1 MKVLI
6 TGAEG
11 QLGETLIKTKPP
23 EIINKEII
31 LISLSK
37 KDLDLSNE
45 LSCKELIK
53 KHNPD
58 WVVNCG
64 AYTSVDKAES
74 QKEIAN
80 AVNARGP
87 YYLAK
92 YLKEI
97 NGKLIQISTDFVFN
111 GESNKAYE
119 IDHPIDPIN
128 AYGESKAQAERYL
141 TKKEYEF
148 ENIFIIRTSWVVG
161 NTGKNFFLTMLK
173 LISEKEIIKVVN
185 DQIGCITSL
194 DNLSKVCWKL
204 IKLKEDSVKIPNILH
219 FSDSGICTWY
229 DVARSIFELAAE
241 KELILNEPKINPVD
255 SDYFNLPAKRPSF
268 SLLNSQETYNL
279 FQFTPTHWRKSLDI
293 LLDSLDDKFLNKLK
307 KYE

>member
-11 QLGETLIKTKPP
+11 QLGKTLIKKKPV
-23 EIINKEII
+23 EIFNKEIR
-31 LISLSK
+31 LIYLSK
-37 KDLDLSNE
+37 KELDLSNE

-53 KHNPD
+53 KYSPD
-58 WVVNCG
+58 WVINCG

-80 AVNARGP
+80 AVNSKGP

-97 NGKLIQISTDFVFN
+97 KGKLIQISTDFVFN

-119 IDHPIDPIN
+119 IDHPIKPIN

-141 TKKEYEF
+141 TKKEYNF
-148 ENIFIIRTSWVVG
+148 ENIYIIRTSWVIG
-161 NTGKNFFLTMLK
+161 NVGKNFFLTMLK
-173 LISEKEIIKVVN
+173 LISEKKIIKVVN

-194 DNLSKVCWKL
+194 DNLAKVCWEI
-204 IKLKEDSVKIPNILH
+204 IKLKEESVNIPGILH

-229 DVARSIFELAAE
+229 DVARSIYELAAE
-241 KELILNEPKINPVD
+241 KKLILNEPKIDPVD
-255 SDYFNLPAKRPSF
+255 SNYFNLPAKRPNF

-279 FQFTPTHWRKSLDI
+279 LQFTPTHWRKSLDI
-293 LLDSLDDKFLNKLK
+293 LLDSLDDKFLKNLK
-307 KYE
+307 KI